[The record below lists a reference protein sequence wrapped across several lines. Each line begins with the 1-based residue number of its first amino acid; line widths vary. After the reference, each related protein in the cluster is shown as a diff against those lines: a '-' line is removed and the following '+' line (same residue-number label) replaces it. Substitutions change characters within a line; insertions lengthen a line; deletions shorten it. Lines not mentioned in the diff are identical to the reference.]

1 MQSRADSESR
11 ARAGAT
17 GGKGRWELGAFS
29 PVVNIENPG
38 NREATLA
45 LFALTFGHGAR
56 PAAVAGGAE
65 STYYKLVV
73 LVALVLVVLTLLLVL
88 LLLLLLLLLL
98 VLVLVPTVLSM
109 MALPS
114 PQKVPPRKGFQSGQW
129 PRYPD
134 LLQHRRRCREVGS
147 CRCYYRRCTFSPR
160 GWQMHCQGC
169 FLAAQAAAAFR
180 LRGCTGYRR

>member
-1 MQSRADSESR
+1 MYKRQVEVVALRRRLLLLFVFSVAQETGDDCPCMLAPSAHSSRAEMIR
-11 ARAGAT
+11 KAGARAGAT
-17 GGKGRWELGAFS
+17 GGIGRRGVGAFS

-38 NREATLA
+38 NSETTHV

-114 PQKVPPRKGFQSGQW
+114 PQKVLS
-129 PRYPD
+129 
-134 LLQHRRRCREVGS
+134 LIHI
-147 CRCYYRRCTFSPR
+147 
-160 GWQMHCQGC
+160 
-169 FLAAQAAAAFR
+169 
-180 LRGCTGYRR
+180 